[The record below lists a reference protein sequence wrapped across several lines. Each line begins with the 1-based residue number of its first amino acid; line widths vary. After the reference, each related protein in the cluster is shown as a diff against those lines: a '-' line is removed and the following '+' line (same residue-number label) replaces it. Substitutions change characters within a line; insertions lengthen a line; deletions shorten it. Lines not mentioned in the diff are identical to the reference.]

1 LSEASELVIKD
12 TEHSRAKWRERS
24 WLSFFGPWEAKE
36 MRPEEKHKDCLLI
49 SAVGHFLHQKEEKM
63 CVGVSF
69 VALVVRK

>member
-1 LSEASELVIKD
+1 
-12 TEHSRAKWRERS
+12 
-24 WLSFFGPWEAKE
+24 